1 VSCTASPYPDGGI
14 DLGIDVVVDADGAL
28 HVPAS
33 ELARHGV
40 RAGGHLRIVT
50 DTGHAPARRSVRGVF
65 AGTAAASDVDD
76 LLAALDDARS
86 ERIADIKKRW
96 A

>member
-1 VSCTASPYPDGGI
+1 MSCTASPYPDGGI
-14 DLGIDVVVDADGAL
+14 DLGIDVVVDAEGAL

-40 RAGGHLRIVT
+40 RAGSHLRIVT